1 MIKKI
6 LAWITGKS
14 DTAVVAEAAPYK
26 VEAPVAPIAEAVPV
40 AEIIDAEALL
50 SHSALKPAN
59 RCGCGRSP
67 TGMCLG
73 FHNLTEEEWQEK
85 TGGKLKT
92 RPVPA
97 GVALAPVIVKQ
108 KYKKSELN
116 NMNKKELLECIA
128 KHNIELK
135 GRATKEDL
143 IKMLMR
149 V

>member
-14 DTAVVAEAAPYK
+14 DTAVAEAAPYK
-26 VEAPVAPIAEAVPV
+26 VEAPTPTEMPVGTEAIIATPVEAT
-40 AEIIDAEALL
+40 L
-50 SHSALKPAN
+50 SHSALKPAS

-73 FHNLTEEEWQEK
+73 FHNLTEEEWQAK

-97 GVALAPVIVKQ
+97 GVELAPIVVKQ

-128 KHNIELK
+128 KHNVEVK
-135 GRATKEDL
+135 GRATKAEL
-143 IKMLMR
+143 IKILMR